1 MLLRFRFVP
10 SCPII
15 FGISTKKL
23 KDFLYPI
30 SFPVME
36 DYKFLF
42 KVVLIGN
49 AGVGKTCIV
58 RRFTQLQIWDTAGQE
73 RFRSITQSYYRSA
86 HALILVY
93 EISSHLTFDCLHR
106 WLKEIE
112 QFANPKV
119 LRILVGNKTDRKD
132 REVPNQIGE
141 EFAKA
146 HNMYFIETSA
156 KDSDNVEKLF
166 LEIAAQ
172 LTREAKATR
181 AQFNNSELIQSFGKE
196 REKTEHHCYHADN
209 VIQYFRYLFFHIL
222 CSVL

>member
-1 MLLRFRFVP
+1 
-10 SCPII
+10 
-15 FGISTKKL
+15 
-23 KDFLYPI
+23 
-30 SFPVME
+30 ME

-58 RRFTQLQIWDTAGQE
+58 RRFTQGLFPPGQGATIGVDFLIKTVQVDGEKVKLQIWDTAGQE

-93 EISSHLTFDCLHR
+93 EISSQSTFDCLHM

-119 LRILVGNKTDRKD
+119 LRALVGNKMDRKD
-132 REVPNQIGE
+132 REVPNQIGK

-166 LEIAAQ
+166 LEVAAR
-172 LTREAKATR
+172 LTEEAKATR
-181 AQFNNSELIQSFGKE
+181 GQFNNSELIQSFGEKK
-196 REKTEHHCYHADN
+196 EKTEHHCCK
-209 VIQYFRYLFFHIL
+209 F
-222 CSVL
+222 S